1 LSIRA
6 DCQWSNKDYLANNNI
21 NVLPLVPK
29 KVGVNKGK
37 LQPRPDKGKL
47 PAHVPEPRF
56 VADPNHIR
64 CKGLTGDLIK
74 LDMVRVEAR
83 QIMTRMDSM
92 RLGKNFGYMAR
103 GALKNRPECEY
114 ISAATS
120 VLEHHFDMHTLC
132 DDWYPCLRE
141 TAAQCLASKK
151 YYRCKE
157 KDAKLYV
164 KLQETMARFVTVD
177 KLQEMAHDMD
187 TNMNEGFNN
196 ICTWFL
202 PKNKDFAG
210 SGSLDNRISFA
221 VCINSIGAL
230 PFYTKL
236 FRRLGSTMTDN
247 DHHFLKVKE
256 AARMR
261 KIQTRKTQ
269 QAKKDRN
276 KNKYLKLQEATRIA
290 KI

>member
-1 LSIRA
+1 
-6 DCQWSNKDYLANNNI
+6 
-21 NVLPLVPK
+21 
-29 KVGVNKGK
+29 
-37 LQPRPDKGKL
+37 
-47 PAHVPEPRF
+47 
-56 VADPNHIR
+56 
-64 CKGLTGDLIK
+64 
-74 LDMVRVEAR
+74 
-83 QIMTRMDSM
+83 
-92 RLGKNFGYMAR
+92 
-103 GALKNRPECEY
+103 
-114 ISAATS
+114 
-120 VLEHHFDMHTLC
+120 
-132 DDWYPCLRE
+132 
-141 TAAQCLASKK
+141 
-151 YYRCKE
+151 
-157 KDAKLYV
+157 
-164 KLQETMARFVTVD
+164 
-177 KLQEMAHDMD
+177 MD